1 LRIAHISDVHIRN
14 LKFHSDYRR
23 VFENLYKKLEEL
35 KPDLVVNTGDTAHT
49 KTQISPE
56 FVEMTSEHIRRVIEI
71 APYHIILGNHDLNL
85 MNSDRQ
91 DAITPIV
98 DSIGNDRV
106 HLHKKSGLVEVQL
119 KYEDDPFNLWVF
131 GIGDSENYPTPEQWA
146 KYKERIN
153 IGLFHGSI
161 SRCLTD
167 SNWRMTHT
175 EHDLTIFEG
184 LDYVLMGDIHK
195 QQFMDQEKRI
205 GYAGSLVQQNFGED
219 INKGFLIWDIEDKV
233 THKVFPV
240 FLSGSRKFYTV
251 KLDEELK
258 LPEIALEENARIR
271 VSPPRQLTLV
281 EQKEIERQVRKRYNP
296 HDVITLSAGHVA
308 MGQTQVGKKLIGTEN
323 LRQLAV
329 QERLLRDWLKRHG
342 IGEKHTELCLE
353 LNRKYQVS
361 FEQEDETARNISW
374 RLNAIL
380 WSNMFNYGENNVVDF
395 NNIKGLT
402 GIFAE
407 NSKGKSSFIDVI
419 MEALYD
425 KVTKNIGKNLHMI
438 NDNKDVASMVAD
450 ITAEDKNYSIER
462 KIDRVKYGKMKFN
475 GDEKEWG
482 KTSCDFYVTDPQG
495 VKESLNADLR
505 PGTERNIRQRLGNF
519 EDFMLTSLTSQVNTM
534 DIISCKET
542 DRKKILYKFL
552 DLDIFEQKGM
562 KAKDDSREWYTKLG
576 NLEDSGVQEH
586 VSKYRSRA
594 ATISGEITVLE
605 AELEQSKIQQK
616 ALNDQVMSLSSQKM
630 KVDLHPETLAQA
642 QSKIKAADGS
652 ITLLR
657 EKIGKKQAELLDY
670 ETRLSKISEA
680 TNLEELKAAS
690 DRYLDVRNELQQVV
704 SRREKAEQTL
714 QLHKKKLPL
723 LKEVPCGDQFPEC
736 KFLVD
741 AFNSQKKIP
750 SWEEEL
756 GIIKSEEA
764 TLRSEHQKV
773 EPLSKQ
779 YTEELQKIQ
788 RRSSLVAEQKN
799 GKLELENYRLKVK
812 DFEAKKVSAQLEI
825 DRAAEA
831 QASLLRN
838 QELDEQIS
846 QLVEEKEAEERS
858 GSKMQGRLNEL
869 NHERG
874 GQETILTKLE
884 AELSILQDV
893 KDRCTAFEHYVSAM
907 GKDGIAYDIL
917 TQKLP
922 VINEEINKI
931 LGNSADFGVVIEHD
945 PEEQSIR
952 LYLQYGEYKPRI
964 LELGGGAEKM
974 LASVAIRTA
983 LLSISNLPK
992 TNMFIIDE
1000 GFGKLDPK
1008 NLESVGRMF
1017 DYLRTVFE
1025 HVIVISHIE
1034 SMKDMVDNIIEIT
1047 TDEEGYSHI
1056 EV

>member
-14 LKFHSDYRR
+14 LKFHQDYRR

-98 DSIGNDRV
+98 DSIGDDRV
-106 HLHKKSGLVEVQL
+106 HLHKKSGLVEVQMSH
-119 KYEDDPFNLWVF
+119 EDDPFNFWVF
-131 GIGDSENYPTPEQWA
+131 GIGDSENYPTPGQWN
-146 KYKERIN
+146 KYKERTN

-161 SRCLTD
+161 ARCLTD

-175 EHDLTIFEG
+175 EHDLSIFEG

-195 QQFMDQEKRI
+195 QQFMDQEKRV
-205 GYAGSLVQQNFGED
+205 GYAGSLIQQNFGED
-219 INKGFLIWDIEDKV
+219 INKGFLVWDIEDKEN
-233 THKVFPV
+233 HNVFPV
-240 FLSGSRKFYTV
+240 FLTGSRKFYTV
-251 KLDEELK
+251 KLDEDLK
-258 LPEIALEENARIR
+258 LPDVELEENARIR
-271 VSPPRQLTLV
+271 VSPPRQMTLV

-308 MGQTQVGKKLIGTEN
+308 TQGSTVGKKLIGIEN

-342 IGEKHTELCLE
+342 IGEKHVELCLE
-353 LNRKYQVS
+353 LNRKYQVA

-374 RLNAIL
+374 RLNAIV

-419 MEALYD
+419 MEALFD

-438 NDNKDVASMVAD
+438 NDNKDIASMVAD

-462 KIDRVKYGKMKFN
+462 KIDRIKYGKQKFN

-482 KTSCDFYVTDPQG
+482 KTSCDFYVTDGQG

-519 EDFMLTSLTSQVNTM
+519 DDFMLTSLTSQVNTL
-534 DIISCKET
+534 DIINCKET

-552 DLDIFEQKGM
+552 DLDIFELKGL
-562 KAKDDSREWYTKLG
+562 KAKEDSREWYTKLG
-576 NLEDSGVQEH
+576 NLEDSGIQEH
-586 VSKYRSRA
+586 VSKYRDRA
-594 ATISGEITVLE
+594 ATLSGEITKLE
-605 AELEQSKIQQK
+605 STLEESKALQRT
-616 ALNDQVMSLSSQKM
+616 LNDQVMALSSQKV
-630 KVDLHPETLAQA
+630 KVDLQPDSLAQA
-642 QSKIKAADGS
+642 QARIKAADGS
-652 ITLLR
+652 ISLLR

-670 ETRLSKISEA
+670 ETRLAKIEEP
-680 TNLEELKAAS
+680 TNLQELKEAS
-690 DRYLDVRNELQQVV
+690 DRYLDVKNELQAVV
-704 SRREKAEQTL
+704 NRREKAEQTL

-741 AFNSQKKIP
+741 AFNSKAKIP
-750 SWEEEL
+750 SWEEDL
-756 GIIKSEEA
+756 AAIKVEET
-764 TLRSEHQKV
+764 TLREEFKVV
-773 EPLSKQ
+773 EPLSKKYVEATQ
-779 YTEELQKIQ
+779 AQQ
-788 RRSSLVAEQKN
+788 RRNAYLAEQKN
-799 GKLELENYRLKVK
+799 GKLELENFRLKVK
-812 DFEAKKVSAQLEI
+812 DFEDKKKN
-825 DRAAEA
+825 A
-831 QASLLRN
+831 QAEIERYEQAKVSLLRN
-838 QELDEQIS
+838 QELDEQIA
-846 QLVEEKEAEERS
+846 QLVEEKEAEERA
-858 GSKMQGRLNEL
+858 GGKIQVRMNEL

-874 GQETILTKLE
+874 GQETILAKLE
-884 AELSILQDV
+884 SELSVLQEV
-893 KDRCTAFEHYVSAM
+893 RDRCTAFEHYISAM